1 MKKYRKK
8 LPLTSPSITAIAAL
22 CAAIATVMIII
33 FSGVDNEWCV
43 VCGAIF
49 CVLFFFYLFDILA
62 TSGRYRYSDKCIE
75 VLFRSLRYKKLDY
88 SWFSVIVIS
97 NAAYNNG
104 YGYIPSSAALLMQY
118 KVKGNNGNIKV
129 TFPFITLHTSD
140 YRIDKIRKGM
150 SSRDLFMLNSDEMY
164 CLGICW
170 FDSFQ
175 ELLKHT
181 DCDVCI
187 LEDVYLRFKEQF
199 DIILKKN
206 NESLDRFYIV
216 TDRTISYREYHGTPS
231 VGGLMHP

>member
-8 LPLTSPSITAIAAL
+8 VQTISPSKMAIAAL
-22 CAAIATVMIII
+22 CLAITTVMIII
-33 FSGVDNEWCV
+33 FSGIDNDWWV
-43 VCGAIF
+43 VCGWGYFTLF
-49 CVLFFFYLFDILA
+49 CFYLIDILE
-62 TSGRYRYSDKCIE
+62 SSYRYIYTDKYIE
-75 VLFRSLRYKKLDY
+75 SFFLFIPYKKLKY

-97 NAAYNNG
+97 NATHRVGNG
-104 YGYIPSSAALLMQY
+104 IEWCNTAPMQY
-118 KVKGNNGNIKV
+118 KVKGKNGHTKV

-187 LEDVYLRFKEQF
+187 LEDVYLRFKGQF

-216 TDRTISYREYHGTPS
+216 TDRTIAYQEYYNI
-231 VGGLMHP
+231 MR